1 MTSAYVGLGSNVG
14 DREANLRQAVEWLR
28 KADGVDI
35 IRVSSIYETA
45 PVGYLE
51 QPDFLNAVV
60 EIKTTLSPPEL
71 LAVTK
76 SIEREQQRVRQVR
89 WGPRTIDLDILLY
102 GDAEVE
108 EDNLRL
114 PHPEVGN
121 RAFVLVPL
129 AEIAPSKRLPS
140 GLTVANL
147 LADLGE
153 IEGVK
158 LYKRTVGDRLT

>member
-140 GLTVANL
+140 GRSVANL

-158 LYKRTVGDRLT
+158 LYKRTAGDRLT

>member
-14 DREANLRQAVEWLR
+14 DREANLHQAVEWLR

-35 IRVSSIYETA
+35 IRVSSIYETT

-140 GLTVANL
+140 GRTVANL